1 MVFLILPKYRLAR
14 ACILNLMTLHSGTSC
29 NRDAMEILA
38 GIIIILTHAVAVNND
53 CGISF
58 TF

>member
-1 MVFLILPKYRLAR
+1 
-14 ACILNLMTLHSGTSC
+14 MTLHSGTSC

-58 TF
+58 LLHCKHANAICVNFSK